1 MDHKMPQLHEI
12 VTNPVSVSGLVERRI
27 LRMPDFA
34 LRVGS
39 RSEQGVRANNE
50 DNFVVDLRQ
59 RLFVVA
65 DGMGGQERGE
75 IASGMAVEIIP
86 QAIHAR
92 LACNESAEDAV
103 HYALEEANQAIVE
116 AGRSQPEGRR
126 MGTTAVVALMH
137 NGQVYVSNL
146 GDSRAYL
153 LRNHEAHQL
162 TLDHSVAQALVQ
174 TGALTAEE
182 ARYSPYQHVLHK
194 FLGCTELNGAI
205 EVHPFTP
212 QVGDRL
218 LLATDGLTNHV
229 TNDELGDGPTLFP
242 EPQIWI
248 EHLVRRALD
257 HGSRD
262 NVTGV
267 VVAFEMNG

>member
-1 MDHKMPQLHEI
+1 MA
-12 VTNPVSVSGLVERRI
+12 
-27 LRMPDFA
+27 DFV

-39 RSEQGVRANNE
+39 RSAQGVRANNE
-50 DNFVVDLRQ
+50 DSFVVDLRQ

-65 DGMGGQERGE
+65 DGMGGQDRGE
-75 IASGMAVEIIP
+75 VASSMAVDIIP
-86 QAIHAR
+86 RIVHERLSGNTAPDQALLQAMH
-92 LACNESAEDAV
+92 V
-103 HYALEEANQAIVE
+103 ANDQIVE

-126 MGTTAVVALMH
+126 MGTTAVVALQH

-153 LRNHEAHQL
+153 IRAGDVHQL
-162 TLDHSVAQALVQ
+162 TVDHSVAQALVM
-174 TGALTAEE
+174 TGALTPEE

-194 FLGCTELNGAI
+194 FLGCVDLSSAT

-212 QVGDRL
+212 QHGDRL
-218 LLATDGLTNHV
+218 LLATDGMTNHI
-229 TNDELGDGPTLFP
+229 TEDDLRSGPSQFP
-242 EPQIWI
+242 DPQLWVD
-248 EHLVRRALD
+248 HLVQKALD

-267 VVAFEMNG
+267 AIAFEEGD

>member
-1 MDHKMPQLHEI
+1 MAE
-12 VTNPVSVSGLVERRI
+12 
-27 LRMPDFA
+27 FA

-39 RSEQGVRANNE
+39 RTEQGVRSNNE

-65 DGMGGQERGE
+65 DGMGGQDRGE
-75 IASGMAVEIIP
+75 VASSMAVDMIP
-86 QAIHAR
+86 RVLHAR
-92 LACNESAEDAV
+92 LAKNESPDQ
-103 HYALEEANQAIVE
+103 ALLHAMLDTNQTIVE

-126 MGTTAVVALMH
+126 MGTTAVVALQH
-137 NGQVYVSNL
+137 NGQVYISNL

-153 LRNHEAHQL
+153 IRDNDVHQL
-162 TLDHSVAQALVQ
+162 TVDHSVAQALVS
-174 TGALTAEE
+174 TGALTQEE

-194 FLGCTELNGAI
+194 FLGCVDLNSAT

-212 QVGDRL
+212 KNGDRL
-218 LLATDGLTNHV
+218 LLATDGMTNHV
-229 TNDELGDGPTLFP
+229 SDEDLRTGPKLFP
-242 EPQIWI
+242 DPQVWI
-248 EHLVRRALD
+248 DHLVKKALD

-267 VVAFEMNG
+267 VIAFEEIS